1 MRPILLQFLGIVN
14 DGRDSNFNPSPMRT
28 VSPAAALSTAA
39 WIVGASPVPSFRA
52 CHVRE
57 NAPNGQQ
64 SESMKETNSK
74 RRP

>member
-39 WIVGASPVPSFRA
+39 
-52 CHVRE
+52 
-57 NAPNGQQ
+57 
-64 SESMKETNSK
+64 
-74 RRP
+74 